1 MMSLWESSR
10 MVSAKDL
17 AECVMAFS
25 RKGDL
30 FTQKQVRVTP
40 GPSSSLYCSL
50 TEAFGYGDRYILV
63 HITQDQCL

>member
-1 MMSLWESSR
+1 MSLWESSG

-17 AECVMAFS
+17 AEC
-25 RKGDL
+25 DL

-40 GPSSSLYCSL
+40 EPSSSLYCSL